1 MITSERINLELSG
14 YYERIYQD
22 GKSIAYL
29 AKHASEEKY
38 FYVVNKDQ
46 FLYKDYPTVAD
57 AKEALFRIY
66 PEFN

>member
-1 MITSERINLELSG
+1 MITSERIHTDLPG

-22 GKSIAYL
+22 GERIAYL
-29 AKHASEEKY
+29 ANHAGEDKY
-38 FYVVNKDQ
+38 FFVVNKDQ
-46 FLYKDYPTVAD
+46 FLYKNYPTVAD

>member
-1 MITSERINLELSG
+1 MITSERINADLPG

-22 GKSIAYL
+22 GERIAYL
-29 AKHASEEKY
+29 GSHAGEDKY
-38 FYVVNKDQ
+38 FFVVNKDQ

>member
-1 MITSERINLELSG
+1 MITSERINTDLPG

-22 GKSIAYL
+22 GERIAYL
-29 AKHASEEKY
+29 GNHAGEDKD
-38 FYVVNKDQ
+38 FFVVNKDQ